1 MLPFEISSQ
10 PDDET
15 CGPTSLHAIY
25 KYYGLDISLE
35 TVIAEVERSL
45 SGGTLASLL
54 GLHALQKNFKVKI
67 YVNNLRLYDPSW
79 FWFDQDPDCNAFL
92 IEKLRAQQPYQED
105 PSLIQSSK
113 AAERFLE
120 AGGKIAFK
128 TINARLLKK
137 YFDKN
142 IPIVTGLSATYL
154 YRSPRERFT
163 ETGQSIFD
171 DIRGLPCG
179 HFVILCGYNAAKRLV
194 VVADPHREN
203 PISRDNYYKVSAT
216 RLINAIM
223 LGVFTQDA
231 NLLIIEPKEN

>member
-1 MLPFEISSQ
+1 MFPFEISSQ

-15 CGPTSLHAIY
+15 CGPTSLHSIY
-25 KYYGLDISLE
+25 RYYGMDITLE
-35 TVIAEVERSL
+35 TVIKEVERSL
-45 SGGTLASLL
+45 SGGTLATLL
-54 GLHALQKNFKVKI
+54 GLHALQKNFNVKI
-67 YVNNLRLYDPSW
+67 YVNNLTLYDPSW
-79 FWFDQDPDCNAFL
+79 FWFDQGNNFL
-92 IEKLRAQQPYQED
+92 IEKLRAQRPYQED
-105 PSLIQSSK
+105 PCLIQSSK

-120 AGGKIAFK
+120 AGGSIVFK
-128 TINARLLKK
+128 TINARLLKR
-137 YFDKN
+137 YFDRK

-171 DIRGLPCG
+171 DVRGLPCG
-179 HFVILCGYNAAKRLV
+179 HFVILCGYNEAKRLV

-223 LGVFTQDA
+223 LGVYTQDA